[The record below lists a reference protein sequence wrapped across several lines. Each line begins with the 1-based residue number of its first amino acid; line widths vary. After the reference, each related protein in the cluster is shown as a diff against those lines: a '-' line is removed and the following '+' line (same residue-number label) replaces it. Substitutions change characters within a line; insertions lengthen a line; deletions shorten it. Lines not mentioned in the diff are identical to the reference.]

1 MAFGDPSRVA
11 PAVCRLEARATKFL
25 GQHDL
30 WQLGKVGDFRLGR
43 PAVDTGFVAFHL
55 TGCDQEPRSG
65 ASGALVQADSL
76 GAATGHRSSAMSRA
90 TAPSSGW
97 RPCAWRRHRCDPCGG
112 GAQALGV
119 SPVTVKRWVQAYREH
134 GTEGLDRMRAP
145 RQHRV
150 LDSERHRT
158 ADLLHVG
165 RSLRSVALAL
175 DVNREAQHQ

>member
-1 MAFGDPSRVA
+1 MQVEHWYRRIRWEP
-11 PAVCRLEARATKFL
+11 
-25 GQHDL
+25 
-30 WQLGKVGDFRLGR
+30 RLGTGLRQCRGRPRR
-43 PAVDTGFVAFHL
+43 PADGGRALGEGTGV
-55 TGCDQEPRSG
+55 T
-65 ASGALVQADSL
+65 
-76 GAATGHRSSAMSRA
+76 RA
-90 TAPSSGW
+90 
-97 RPCAWRRHRCDPCGG
+97 G